1 MIEVWWFP
9 LVAIILITFALTGII
24 SAVVILVSPSVRRLI
39 GGLLIITLVAATLF
53 SYAYAV
59 LTPLP
64 VDPGAEYDQYECLG
78 PPYDTCG

>member
-1 MIEVWWFP
+1 MIEAWWVP

-39 GGLLIITLVAATLF
+39 GGLLIITLVATTVF

-59 LTPLP
+59 LTPRP
-64 VDPGAEYDQYECLG
+64 VDPGTEYRQEECLG
-78 PPYDTCG
+78 PPYDVCG